1 MESCA
6 LAGKLLKKLDLR
18 RRHPMQEN
26 ERIVEG
32 VRKGLC

>member
-18 RRHPMQEN
+18 PRHPMQD